1 MTDYILETQ
10 NLTKTYGN
18 KQAIDQ
24 INIQIK
30 RGAIYGLIGRNG
42 AGKTTLLKIISR
54 LAFQTDGEVVLF
66 GEKTTETSSVL
77 ERVGVLIESPGL
89 YPNSTAYENI
99 QLKCIAYGIRRKGYI
114 QSLLE
119 QVGLDYTGDKKTRHF
134 SLGMKQR
141 LAIAL
146 SLVGEPDLL
155 LLDEPANGLDPQGII
170 EVREVLLKL
179 SKE

>member
-42 AGKTTLLKIISR
+42 AGKTTLLKIISG

-66 GEKTTETSSVL
+66 
-77 ERVGVLIESPGL
+77 
-89 YPNSTAYENI
+89 
-99 QLKCIAYGIRRKGYI
+99 
-114 QSLLE
+114 
-119 QVGLDYTGDKKTRHF
+119 
-134 SLGMKQR
+134 
-141 LAIAL
+141 
-146 SLVGEPDLL
+146 
-155 LLDEPANGLDPQGII
+155 
-170 EVREVLLKL
+170 
-179 SKE
+179 